1 MGGHI
6 KNALTPG
13 IHWGKAFDDKS
24 SWSPFGGSGGS
35 GNGGGDRN
43 RHKYHG
49 PTAPIPPHGEPGS
62 VPTPGGPFGGI
73 SPRNLSE
80 WQAAMSQ
87 RPGPPRPAMPV
98 PSPGHSRSGDMVKAG
113 DAIDA
118 WDRQFG
124 GQLDAAGNRL
134 QPFMP
139 AIQPPVTPP
148 VTQAPLP
155 PMPGIPRPGAQPPPG
170 YGSRLAPSPQMA
182 QGMQSA
188 QAGALRDMAGQ
199 QAANPMAGQQAGD
212 RAWTEQAASPL
223 RTGIPSQPTGY
234 QAQ

>member
-1 MGGHI
+1 MGGFRGSAPSAG
-6 KNALTPG
+6 NPG
-13 IHWGKAFDDKS
+13 FG
-24 SWSPFGGSGGS
+24 SPGAIPPRPVPSAGHSRAGDISRWEAQYGGRANQGS
-35 GNGGGDRN
+35 LN
-43 RHKYHG
+43 
-49 PTAPIPPHGEPGS
+49 PIPQGPNSQSGPIY
-62 VPTPGGPFGGI
+62 PGGPRGGI
-73 SPRNLSE
+73 SPSNLSE

-98 PSPGHSRSGDMVKAG
+98 PSPGHSRSGDMGKAG
-113 DAIDA
+113 EAIDA
-118 WDRQFG
+118 WDREFG

-199 QAANPMAGQQAGD
+199 QAA
-212 RAWTEQAASPL
+212 SPL